1 MTRKHFELDIKAD
14 LILTRTLHKKSNAFN
29 LISLA
34 KDLGYHMNILNR
46 IGVSAELS
54 DKLQNYEQIL
64 KQNKVFVVDL
74 CEQKAQSLKETLL
87 KILSNFIGNLNDRVK
102 GIIIDKKERKN

>member
-1 MTRKHFELDIKAD
+1 
-14 LILTRTLHKKSNAFN
+14 
-29 LISLA
+29 
-34 KDLGYHMNILNR
+34 MNILNR

-102 GIIIDKKERKN
+102 GIIIDK